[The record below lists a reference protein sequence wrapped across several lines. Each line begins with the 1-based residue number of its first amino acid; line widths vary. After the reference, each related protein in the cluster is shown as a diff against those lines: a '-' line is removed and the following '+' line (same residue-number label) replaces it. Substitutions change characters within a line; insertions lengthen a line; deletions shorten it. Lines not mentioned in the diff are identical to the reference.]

1 MLKFFSVF
9 KFGREENYEA
19 ILAELDAKIQA
30 QEVYLAELK
39 VQQRSLTN
47 NAFIYLFGA
56 YLAYIPTY
64 LLVLRNRYD
73 LWNVFLLKSAP
84 LILVPVALYFIRIF
98 IQYVYT
104 KRITSNAEVLK
115 ALKVK
120 QKLKV
125 EELKNNSSYYQ
136 TKNLID
142 RYSGEGN
149 SPRVPSSQP
158 MRTSKSGPA
167 PHRPNTLKYQS
178 NSDNSSK
185 HSFKQ
190 NQEASNKDQLTPPGS
205 APISK
210 NRPWYDKLVDA
221 LVGDEG
227 DVAGVPQFALICQH
241 CFVHNG
247 LVSAIE
253 YETIQYSC
261 PKCKQF
267 NPSRRSLRR
276 RSIGNTT
283 GNSTGNP
290 SQLDSQPSGTNM
302 ARSSTAVPTTLP
314 KAPGIRSF
322 PQTQAIPP
330 SSAPILPPLQ
340 LKNVPSPA
348 ETSLPPVPSLST
360 TEEVLPEDAI
370 N

>member
-1 MLKFFSVF
+1 MLKFFSIF

-19 ILAELDAKIQA
+19 ILADLDAKIQA
-30 QEVYLAELK
+30 QEVYLADLK
-39 VQQRSLTN
+39 VQRRSLTN

-64 LLVLRNRYD
+64 LLVLRDRTD
-73 LWNVFLLKSAP
+73 PWGRFLFKSAP
-84 LILVPVALYFIRIF
+84 LILMPVLLYFIRIF
-98 IQYVYT
+98 IQYLYT
-104 KRITSNAEVLK
+104 RRITSNAEILK
-115 ALKVK
+115 ALQTK

-142 RYSGEGN
+142 RYSGGEGN
-149 SPRVPSSQP
+149 QSLAPPSQP
-158 MRTSKSGPA
+158 MKTSLSGPV
-167 PHRPNTLKYQS
+167 PHRPNNLKYPS
-178 NSDNSSK
+178 KSDNSTK
-185 HSFKQ
+185 QSFKHNRGANKN
-190 NQEASNKDQLTPPGS
+190 NQLNPPSS
-205 APISK
+205 APLTK

-221 LVGDEG
+221 LVGDEPNT
-227 DVAGVPQFALICQH
+227 AGVPQFALICQH
-241 CFVHNG
+241 CFAHNG

-276 RSIGNTT
+276 RSIGN
-283 GNSTGNP
+283 S
-290 SQLDSQPSGTNM
+290 SQLDPQPSGTDM
-302 ARSSTAVPTTLP
+302 ARSSTAVPSTLSG
-314 KAPGIRSF
+314 APGIRPL
-322 PQTQAIPP
+322 PQTQTIPS

-340 LKNVPSPA
+340 LNEPSPVEA
-348 ETSLPPVPSLST
+348 NTLPDPSPST
-360 TEEVLPEDAI
+360 PEEILPEEAI